1 MRTVRHLPS
10 STCQKKMDTQHM
22 SPVCALT
29 QDVVDLVRETMCDTV
44 LAELNA
50 APVDAR
56 SRSRGGKQVWPP
68 QKALSAHDE
77 SHGAS

>member
-1 MRTVRHLPS
+1 ML
-10 STCQKKMDTQHM
+10 
-22 SPVCALT
+22 A

-56 SRSRGGKQVWPP
+56 SRSRGGKQVWPLCNT
-68 QKALSAHDE
+68 QWQT
-77 SHGAS
+77 ASFAEPM